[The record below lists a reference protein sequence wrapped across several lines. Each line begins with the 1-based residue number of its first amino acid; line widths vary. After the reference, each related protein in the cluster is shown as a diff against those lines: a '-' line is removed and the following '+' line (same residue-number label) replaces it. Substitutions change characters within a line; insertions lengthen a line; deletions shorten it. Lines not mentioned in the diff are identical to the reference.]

1 MSDYKDIDA
10 VNQSRLKKIL
20 IHPKLYMH
28 QEEREEKSYFTFGQ
42 LVEDILLMSSEEV
55 DAKYVICD
63 VDMPTEKI
71 KEVIEAL
78 YMARGVADFD
88 SIEPALVD
96 EVRMEVGYQT
106 KWKAETAYNKIKLLG
121 SDYLNFI
128 ASAGDRIIISEED
141 YVKSLSLVNMVTT
154 NPLLSKY
161 LSKDNKFKHV
171 VTFKHKGFDCK
182 GEIDIVHFDHEA
194 RTVRVVDIKTTSQF
208 LAFKSSIL
216 RYRYD
221 FQLAFYTMALM
232 EEDLGEYIILDPQLL
247 VLDSDGF
254 FSPEV
259 YTVPAN
265 FNSFEVNGRT
275 YKGVSDAFD
284 LLAYH
289 TTNDEWDYSMD
300 YIKAGGTHEFE
311 I

>member
-20 IHPKLYMH
+20 IHPKLYKH

-42 LVEDILLMSSEEV
+42 LVEDILLMSQEEV

-63 VDMPTEKI
+63 VDMPTDKV

-78 YMARGVADFD
+78 YAARGVADFD
-88 SIEPALVD
+88 SIEPALV
-96 EVRMEVGYQT
+96 EEIRMEVGYQT

-128 ASAGDRIIISEED
+128 ASAGDRIIIDQED
-141 YVKSLSLVNMVTT
+141 YDKAQSLAIMVET
-154 NPLLSKY
+154 NPNTAKY

-182 GEIDIVHFDHEA
+182 GEIDIVHIDHEA
-194 RTVRVVDIKTTSQF
+194 KTIRVVDIKTTSQF

-232 EEDLGEYIILDPQLL
+232 EEQLPNYSILEPQLL
-247 VLDSDGF
+247 VLDSNGF

-265 FNSFEVNGRT
+265 FDSFEVNGRT

-284 LLAYH
+284 LLTYH